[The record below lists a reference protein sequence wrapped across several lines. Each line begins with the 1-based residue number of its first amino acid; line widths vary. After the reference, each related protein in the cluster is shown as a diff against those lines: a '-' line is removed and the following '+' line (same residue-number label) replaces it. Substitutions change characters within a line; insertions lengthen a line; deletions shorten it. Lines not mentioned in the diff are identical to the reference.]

1 MPGTGSPCLYG
12 LDSPDGLPTGRVPS
26 LPLTL
31 QVPGPSHL
39 EEVLLSQAL
48 SLPPPHVY
56 HWNKVD
62 PPKTMMPHVPRL
74 PEPVTTSSLGTQ
86 HLRPCAHTLFYPHS
100 ASALLQVRFLEM
112 LSSAPVGEQN

>member
-12 LDSPDGLPTGRVPS
+12 LDSPDRLPTGRVPS

-39 EEVLLSQAL
+39 EEVLRSQAL
-48 SLPPPHVY
+48 ILSSPHVY
-56 HWNKVD
+56 HWNKAD
-62 PPKTMMPHVPRL
+62 PPRMMMPHVPRL

-86 HLRPCAHTLFYPHS
+86 HLRPCAHTPFYPHS
-100 ASALLQVRFLEM
+100 ASVLLQMRFLEM
-112 LSSAPVGEQN
+112 LSSGPVGEQD